1 MNASSAT
8 GRGAAR
14 TPRRP
19 AKVVRIPAP
28 RRTQRRRAVHIGA
41 IVVALGLVSAIA
53 ASTNRVHRTVSSNAD
68 NGTAPSARELRILKL
83 MNDMRA
89 RTGLAPLRFSPGLMK
104 ACRTHSLDM
113 AARGYLG
120 HDSPNGDT
128 PADRVIA
135 AGVNYL
141 ELGENLY
148 TQTLLEPDSLPERT
162 VAQWLDG
169 PRPRAN
175 LLSPAFRGSAVAV
188 AQAANGDFYVTANFI
203 R

>member
-1 MNASSAT
+1 
-8 GRGAAR
+8 
-14 TPRRP
+14 
-19 AKVVRIPAP
+19 
-28 RRTQRRRAVHIGA
+28 
-41 IVVALGLVSAIA
+41 VVALGLVSAIA
-53 ASTNRVHRTVSSNAD
+53 ASTNHLHRIGVSNTHSSS
-68 NGTAPSARELRILKL
+68 APSVRELRILKL
-83 MNDMRA
+83 INDARGRA
-89 RTGLAPLRFSPGLMK
+89 GLVPLRFSQHLMT

-113 AARGYLG
+113 ATRGYLA
-120 HDSPNGDT
+120 HDSPGGDT

-135 AGVNYL
+135 AGTDYS

-175 LLSPAFRGSAVAV
+175 LLSPGFRASAVAI